1 MEKSISTLIRVDRHT
16 TIFLTGSRATHW
28 AVVTTGVVAE
38 CQISIDGDRR
48 LTGFRLPGEAFG
60 VEIERY
66 SVTSEALTDCVIS
79 MFPTNVPAANS
90 RLFAAMARQL
100 NRVRNDHLL
109 TTFRSVPERIAAFLV
124 DLADRGM
131 GSVFACRWPGATSP
145 ISSARPSPQSA
156 APWPNWSG
164 GGNQAAPARQDR
176 DHQSGIAGTGNA
188 RRCQPPSPSSR
199 ARGVPCVDSDWRLR
213 WPARRVFLP

>member
-188 RRCQPPSPSSR
+188 RRCQP
-199 ARGVPCVDSDWRLR
+199 
-213 WPARRVFLP
+213 LPLHREQEVSHA

>member
-131 GSVFACRWPGATSP
+131 GECFRLPM
-145 ISSARPSPQSA
+145 ARC
-156 APWPNWSG
+156 
-164 GGNQAAPARQDR
+164 D
-176 DHQSGIAGTGNA
+176 IADFLGTTE
-188 RRCQPPSPSSR
+188 PTISR
-199 ARGVPCVDSDWRLR
+199 ALAELERRG
-213 WPARRVFLP
+213 AIKRRPRGRIEIINRASLAQVTQGDASPLPLHREQEVSHA